1 MNLILVGPPGCG
13 KGTQAKMLIEK
24 YNIPQIS
31 TGDILRE
38 AVKEG
43 SPMGKQAKSYMDKG
57 ALVPDEVVI
66 GIIEERIQ
74 KPDCTG
80 GFILDGFP
88 RTVAQAEALNEI
100 LTKMELKIDHLINI
114 EVDDGE
120 LLKRLTGRRTCRE
133 CGTGYHI
140 LFDPP
145 KKSDVCNECGGK
157 LYQRDDDQEDTIKSR
172 LKVYHEQTA
181 PVIGYYQK
189 MGVSRSVNGVG
200 KIDEIFQRVTDT
212 IDTA

>member
-24 YNIPQIS
+24 YTIPQIS

-57 ALVPDEVVI
+57 ALVPDDVVI

-100 LTKMELKIDHLINI
+100 LTKMKLKIDHLINI

-120 LLKRLTGRRTCRE
+120 LLKRLTGRRICKE

-145 KKSDVCNECGGK
+145 KKSDVCNECGGE
-157 LYQRDDDQEDTIKSR
+157 LYQRDDDKEDTIKSR

-181 PVIGYYQK
+181 PVVGYYQK
-189 MGVSRSVNGVG
+189 MGVSRGVNGVG
-200 KIDEIFQRVTDT
+200 KIDEIFQRITDT
-212 IDTA
+212 INKA